1 MGWVEGH
8 AGARA
13 APAVT
18 RDLDLCMRFTPV
30 CQRVRTALHQ
40 GDAASGQV
48 QGAVGERRSAAMAA
62 LVRCAPAQPQAR
74 RQQLRART
82 ARRQRAA
89 ACAGSQGMPPQL
101 AKALRCRYVYLHEI
115 GADPVRSARACA
127 RAHAHVCVRERAR
140 VHMYVSVCKDAC
152 EYAEMSAGGVQDGRA
167 DAAIAAPD
175 PHPTRARARIT
186 APTLGLQSY
195 RDASRADA
203 SRERPRHRARRARTE
218 RPVDLAASG
227 SPRGVRGGSG
237 GRRERAAQDNRLRRG
252 CVRGRTLRGAP
263 PGRGRQDLPAEPRVQ
278 AAQGARCARW
288 WRRRRGCV
296 GARRREDAR
305 GRGWGFTV

>member
-1 MGWVEGH
+1 MGWGEGH

-18 RDLDLCMRFTPV
+18 RDLDLCMRVTRV
-30 CQRVRTALHQ
+30 CQSARTALHQ

-48 QGAVGERRSAAMAA
+48 QGVVGERRSAAMAA

-127 RAHAHVCVRERAR
+127 RAHAHVCVRERAS
-140 VHMYVSVCKDAC
+140 VYMYVSVCKDAC
-152 EYAEMSAGGVQDGRA
+152 EYAEMSAGGAQDGRA

-195 RDASRADA
+195 RDASCADA

-237 GRRERAAQDNRLRRG
+237 GRRERAA
-252 CVRGRTLRGAP
+252 
-263 PGRGRQDLPAEPRVQ
+263 
-278 AAQGARCARW
+278 
-288 WRRRRGCV
+288 
-296 GARRREDAR
+296 
-305 GRGWGFTV
+305 